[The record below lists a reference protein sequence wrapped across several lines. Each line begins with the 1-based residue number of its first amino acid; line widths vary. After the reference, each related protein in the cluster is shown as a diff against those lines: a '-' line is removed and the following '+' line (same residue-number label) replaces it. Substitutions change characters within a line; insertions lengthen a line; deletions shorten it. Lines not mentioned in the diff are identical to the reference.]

1 MPQKR
6 SAQILSFDCR
16 DFRIS
21 PTDSKVR
28 TYFLQ
33 RNTHTTGEK
42 KLLSSF
48 HLNGHTLGFH
58 PQTQKVEPTF
68 TA

>member
-1 MPQKR
+1 MKKTVPQKR

-42 KLLSSF
+42 
-48 HLNGHTLGFH
+48 NC
-58 PQTQKVEPTF
+58 
-68 TA
+68 